1 MGDFLSS
8 IGRLQAEQQKQVQEF
23 QWFSL
28 GFASTSG
35 AIAQFVFKD
44 LWTDLSSIVSMLT
57 EKFNLLDT
65 RVSNLESVISNKPIS
80 PQVISICNDLYVP
93 KFYLFLGVLYADS
106 LCFHVPYTHGIIDI
120 TILGTWLLLWVSTSN
135 TTVFGVSTESIQ
147 LSFDPRDNSI
157 PTILLIMQMHL
168 YYQGGLQAEGIFKIN
183 AANNHEEFVRDQLN
197 RGVVPEGT
205 DVHCLAGLIK
215 VTYRL

>member
-44 LWTDLSSIVSMLT
+44 LWTDLSSIASLLT
-57 EKFNLLDT
+57 EKFNSLDT

-80 PQVISICNDLYVP
+80 PQAAA
-93 KFYLFLGVLYADS
+93 LGIHEQYD
-106 LCFHVPYTHGIIDI
+106 FF
-120 TILGTWLLLWVSTSN
+120 W
-135 TTVFGVSTESIQ
+135 VSTESMQ

-183 AANNHEEFVRDQLN
+183 AANSQEEFVRDQLN

-215 VTYRL
+215 SAD